1 MMAHLLG
8 SKACIDSLRIDIDD
22 LQSVIHGIIGK
33 TGSIK

>member
-1 MMAHLLG
+1 MAYLLG

-22 LQSVIHGIIGK
+22 LQNVIYDIVGK